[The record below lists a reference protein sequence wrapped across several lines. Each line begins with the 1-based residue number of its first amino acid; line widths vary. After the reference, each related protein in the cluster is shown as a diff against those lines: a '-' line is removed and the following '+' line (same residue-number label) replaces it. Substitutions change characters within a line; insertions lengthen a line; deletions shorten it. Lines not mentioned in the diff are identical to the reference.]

1 MEAMTISLQPVT
13 TRADLAQAIVDLTW
27 SDPTLAGAIAVQ
39 EAWQSGYV
47 GRLLA
52 SAEVLAATWNSDFGV
67 PEPALSATE
76 AVRRAVDN
84 ANPRNALGALNRPLS
99 YDAREALIDLLQAQA
114 SFHFRAG
121 GLERRGLRRTP
132 PT

>member
-1 MEAMTISLQPVT
+1 MKKHLTLVG
-13 TRADLAQAIVDLTW
+13 LLAIV
-27 SDPTLAGAIAVQ
+27 I
-39 EAWQSGYV
+39 
-47 GRLLA
+47 
-52 SAEVLAATWNSDFGV
+52 VLS
-67 PEPALSATE
+67 LSATE